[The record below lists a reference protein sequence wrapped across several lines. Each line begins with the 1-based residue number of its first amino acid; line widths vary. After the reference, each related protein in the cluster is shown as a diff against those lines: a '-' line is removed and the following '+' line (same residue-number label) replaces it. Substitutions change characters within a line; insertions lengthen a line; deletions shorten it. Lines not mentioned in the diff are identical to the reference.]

1 MDKKKLQL
9 FFNDKCLNFNRRRG
23 GKDNQ
28 NKEQSKQHMVHSKLS
43 SKAKKYADF
52 KGNINL
58 V

>member
-1 MDKKKLQL
+1 MVFIFQL